1 MRALREQMQQE
12 ALARAANGQTL
23 TNWPAIIHGFMARG
37 IPEHEIRPRENV
49 FTYHAWRA
57 LGRQVRR
64 GEHGVKVVTFVT
76 TTGKEDKD
84 DLAAND
90 LDGTDQPNRGGFRR
104 HSTATVLQLSH
115 DDPPQEPTL
124 RLKISPSPTR
134 RLA

>member
-76 TTGKEDKD
+76 TKGNRVVE
-84 DLAAND
+84 LAATVAKGD
-90 LDGTDQPNRGGFRR
+90 AVLYADPHNRNCGVV
-104 HSTATVLQLSH
+104 SET
-115 DDPPQEPTL
+115 
-124 RLKISPSPTR
+124 
-134 RLA
+134 